1 MTFSGFFFATAT
13 FTCSRIAVPGARWRA
28 AKLLTRTVVIFLAN
42 VPSFGMSLQMAGA
55 HKRKKKYPEILKR
68 FRAHTHTHTD
78 RSMQCAMGKWMA
90 VRAGDGKSCQ
100 EMAKEIGKSYNLSS
114 WFRFL
119 SRRLFFIERS
129 FACRYGCREQLASSS
144 MLVLACVCVS
154 FASLSA
160 ILLLLVGRRSF
171 RYHFG
176 LIHPGDTAAAAMLLE
191 LLFLSTVSRRKGS
204 YFFGVPSLWSALMD
218 GTSSDLSQPA
228 PSSFS
233 GSAR

>member
-1 MTFSGFFFATAT
+1 MCNGKMDGSTG
-13 FTCSRIAVPGARWRA
+13 RR
-28 AKLLTRTVVIFLAN
+28 
-42 VPSFGMSLQMAGA
+42 
-55 HKRKKKYPEILKR
+55 RKKLPGNGKR
-68 FRAHTHTHTD
+68 NR
-78 RSMQCAMGKWMA
+78 
-90 VRAGDGKSCQ
+90 
-100 EMAKEIGKSYNLSS
+100 KELQLVELVPLPIKAT
-114 WFRFL
+114 
-119 SRRLFFIERS
+119 FFIERS

-154 FASLSA
+154 FAPLSA